1 MKKDRQTTAAKAATN
16 NGSAQGA
23 ADLEKIAQGKWAR
36 WRTTTRKG
44 ERVLIDPNG
53 HTYHGTAQEI
63 RDEALTPTSRRSLA
77 NSIEF
82 VRRMAEQFTH
92 THEERREYVREYVRE
107 KRRDAIEKEHCFAYL
122 QETIAVPA
130 DMYILLQAGARL
142 LFDNFDAYLADILH
156 GELESLL
163 DIAERE
169 TGKREI
175 PLTRYERA
183 ALDRIRA
190 TRPQI
195 EAEAKAR
202 LAARAT
208 A

>member
-16 NGSAQGA
+16 TNGGAQGA
-23 ADLEKIAQGKWAR
+23 AKGNGT

-44 ERVLIDPNG
+44 ERVLIDPHG

-63 RDEALTPTSRRSLA
+63 RDEALTPTSRRNLA

-122 QETIAVPA
+122 QETITVPA
-130 DMYILLQAGARL
+130 DVYILLRAGARL
-142 LFDNFDAYLADILH
+142 VREDFNEFISQVFRD
-156 GELESLL
+156 ELEALL
-163 DIAERE
+163 DVAESE

-183 ALDRIRA
+183 ALDRIKA

>member
-53 HTYHGTAQEI
+53 HIYHGTAQEI

-82 VRRMAEQFTH
+82 VRSMAEHFTH
-92 THEERREYVREYVRE
+92 TPEERREYVRE
-107 KRRDAIEKEHCFAYL
+107 KRRDAIEKEHCFSYL
-122 QETIAVPA
+122 QETINVPA
-130 DMYILLQAGARL
+130 DVYILLHAGARL
-142 LFDNFDAYLADILH
+142 LFDNFDAYLADFLH
-156 GELESLL
+156 RELESLL

-183 ALDRIRA
+183 ALERIRA

-202 LAARAT
+202 LEATRAT